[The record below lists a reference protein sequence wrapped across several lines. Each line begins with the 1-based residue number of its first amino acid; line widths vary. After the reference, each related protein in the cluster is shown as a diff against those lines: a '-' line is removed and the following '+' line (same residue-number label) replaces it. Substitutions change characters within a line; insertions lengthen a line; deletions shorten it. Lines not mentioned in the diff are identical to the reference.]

1 MCWPQYESSFINK
14 EIVFVSAC
22 WTCDMRKIVLGEVF
36 TLLNKLLSAQKRKAP
51 VFLGSAILNLVALVN
66 SKQYLLSYPDVKLVR
81 KSVCTILYGQK
92 TK

>member
-22 WTCDMRKIVLGEVF
+22 WTCNMCKIVLGEVF
-36 TLLNKLLSAQKRKAP
+36 TLLNKFLSAQKRKAP